1 MPNMLAIRKKYEW
14 IKDEVEE
21 DLRLR
26 STLHLKDFSLTN
38 LTLQTILTMKIIH
51 TVFDLETK
59 LADLFC
65 RSRLPADRWC
75 SEDSPF
81 WIASYR
87 PTHEPKLGHD
97 ISYKRA
103 ATKAA
108 FVETSLNSSKM
119 FLKILNPAPNPKETD
134 VFAFSIQRIYSAIF
148 YIDTDYQFLDTSTSF
163 TELRTKKTPWDIKVL
178 FRRWE

>member
-1 MPNMLAIRKKYEW
+1 MPNILAIRKKYEW

-81 WIASYR
+81 
-87 PTHEPKLGHD
+87 
-97 ISYKRA
+97 
-103 ATKAA
+103 
-108 FVETSLNSSKM
+108 
-119 FLKILNPAPNPKETD
+119 
-134 VFAFSIQRIYSAIF
+134 
-148 YIDTDYQFLDTSTSF
+148 
-163 TELRTKKTPWDIKVL
+163 
-178 FRRWE
+178 